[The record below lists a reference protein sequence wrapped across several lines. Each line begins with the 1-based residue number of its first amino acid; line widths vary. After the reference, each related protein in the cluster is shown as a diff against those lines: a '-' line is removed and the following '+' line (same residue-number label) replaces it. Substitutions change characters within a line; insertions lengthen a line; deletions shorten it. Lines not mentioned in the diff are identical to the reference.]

1 MTAVSPS
8 LGLLAGYPLSRPPR
22 PLPARRAVFSKR
34 VNCRCTAP
42 VNDAAVSVPERLGL
56 RSRSA
61 GPCAHNSFGATTPLP
76 MQGFCVGCMVMCSHC
91 TCPARGFRDGLRPS
105 GAPGGARAAICV
117 APVWYGAAAVAAVVR
132 LGWAFH
138 VCGVRVP
145 ICAPAALSRV
155 SVADA
160 CESGPVWGRCVAV
173 SGIRGALTPS
183 LCRPA

>member
-8 LGLLAGYPLSRPPR
+8 RSLGAGDIPSPR
-22 PLPARRAVFSKR
+22 PQGLPPAHSAFFSDL
-34 VNCRCTAP
+34 VSVLGAP
-42 VNDAAVSVPERLGL
+42 LNDDTVSVPERLGR

-76 MQGFCVGCMVMCSHC
+76 MQGFCVGCMVMCSRC

-105 GAPGGARAAICV
+105 GAPGGARVAICV
-117 APVWYGAAAVAAVVR
+117 APVWYGAAAVAAVAR
-132 LGWAFH
+132 LGWAFR
-138 VCGVRVP
+138 VCVP
-145 ICAPAALSRV
+145 VCAPAALPRV

-160 CESGPVWGRCVAV
+160 YESGPVWGHCVAG